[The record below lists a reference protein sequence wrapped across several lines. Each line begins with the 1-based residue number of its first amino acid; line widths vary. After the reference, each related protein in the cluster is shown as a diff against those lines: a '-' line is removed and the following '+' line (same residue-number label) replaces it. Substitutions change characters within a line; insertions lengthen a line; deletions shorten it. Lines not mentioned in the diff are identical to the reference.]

1 MGCGYVGEVN
11 VSDLSI
17 QVESSV
23 TATRGCGVY
32 VWVRVLCTLY
42 VEEWKWRWKSSLGLH
57 GI

>member
-23 TATRGCGVY
+23 TATRGYGVY